1 MGHIAFKFHCVY
13 YVQYMM
19 DYRDTCLNDQIRRV
33 IFSHRRSGNR
43 GQKLL
48 RGGRVTQCISL
59 LLLSKKY
66 QSVTLRKVSRKDL
79 FSIITMQIKKS
90 PSSAGVVR
98 FRANRQL
105 VGFKVM
111 LPFRYNGDT
120 IAIFYTEKL
129 VFKIML
135 RGFFTSE
142 VSKKKHNM
150 TLKSPISRVEW

>member
-1 MGHIAFKFHCVY
+1 MGHIAFNFHWVY
-13 YVQYMM
+13 YVFMM

-33 IFSHRRSGNR
+33 IFSHRRSGYR

-59 LLLSKKY
+59 LLLSKK
-66 QSVTLRKVSRKDL
+66 SVTLRKVSRKDL

-105 VGFKVM
+105 VGFKIK
-111 LPFRYNGDT
+111 LCLHSDT
-120 IAIFYTEKL
+120 YGIFAHFITISCY
-129 VFKIML
+129 
-135 RGFFTSE
+135 G
-142 VSKKKHNM
+142 
-150 TLKSPISRVEW
+150 LK

>member
-1 MGHIAFKFHCVY
+1 MGHIAFNFHWVY
-13 YVQYMM
+13 YVFMM

-33 IFSHRRSGNR
+33 IFSHRRSGYR

-59 LLLSKKY
+59 LLLSKK
-66 QSVTLRKVSRKDL
+66 SVTLRKVSRKDL
-79 FSIITMQIKKS
+79 FSKITMQIKKS

-129 VFKIML
+129 VFKVRL
-135 RGFFTSE
+135 RCFFTSE
-142 VSKKKHNM
+142 A
-150 TLKSPISRVEW
+150 T